1 MLFQETSKRTGA
13 NILKPV
19 TQYMYDS
26 LPNGNFKFAD
36 GRYWE
41 LCVVVDKTCS
51 VDLGASPF
59 QRTCTEVVVPIK
71 NTFFSLQ

>member
-1 MLFQETSKRTGA
+1 
-13 NILKPV
+13 
-19 TQYMYDS
+19 MYDS